1 MEFIQYT
8 EALNIVQNH
17 SFTPLV
23 KMKELKNC
31 LGLILNEDL
40 KADRP
45 FPPFDRVTMDG
56 IAIAFSEFEKGQRY
70 FKIEKTIPAGTPQYT
85 IKNLA
90 NCVQIMTG
98 AMMPVGVD
106 TVIRYEDLTIDEN
119 VAIINTETVK
129 PKQNIHFKGIDK
141 QLGDTIL
148 KKGIRLGAPEMNIAA
163 AIGKAELSVLIPP
176 KAAIITTGDELVPI
190 EAIPEAYQIR
200 RSGNYGVQALL
211 NQYGIETSMH
221 HMNDDKALM
230 KEALAVLIDTHQ
242 CIVLSGGVSKGKF
255 DYLPEILEELGV
267 HKHFHKVNQ
276 RPGKPFW
283 FGTASNGTTI
293 FALPGNPVSSF
304 MCASV
309 YVQAWVN
316 ASLKIVPK
324 TIKVKLEKE
333 VDFHPP
339 LTYFLECKVTFDE
352 NGTLMASP
360 FIGHGSGDFANLV
373 AADGFVILP
382 AEKSVFKA
390 GEVYDFVPFRN
401 LFYS

>member
-1 MEFIQYT
+1 MEFIQFT
-8 EALNIVQNH
+8 EALNIVKSH
-17 SFTPLV
+17 PFVPLV
-23 KMKELKNC
+23 EQRELKDC
-31 LGLILNEDL
+31 VGLILNEDL

-56 IAIAFSEFEKGQRY
+56 IAIAFSEFEKGQRS

-85 IKNLA
+85 VKNA
-90 NCVQIMTG
+90 AKCVQIMTG
-98 AMMPVGVD
+98 AMMPIGLD
-106 TVIRYEDLTIDEN
+106 TVIRYEDITITDDTATVN
-119 VAIINTETVK
+119 IETVK
-129 PKQNIHFKGIDK
+129 PQQNVHFKGMDK
-141 QLGDTIL
+141 QSGDTLL

-176 KAAIITTGDELVPI
+176 KAVIITTGDELVPI
-190 EAIPEAYQIR
+190 ETTPEAHQIR

-221 HMNDDKALM
+221 HMNDNKAVM
-230 KEALAVLIDTHQ
+230 KEDLAALIKTYQ

-267 HKHFHKVNQ
+267 QKHFHKVNQ

-283 FGTASNGTTI
+283 FGTAPNGTTI

-309 YVQAWVN
+309 YIQAWVN
-316 ASLKIVPK
+316 ASLKTESK
-324 TIKVKLEKE
+324 SIKVKLNKE
-333 VDFHPP
+333 VNFPPP
-339 LTYFLECKVTFDE
+339 LTYFLECAIAIDE
-352 NGTLMASP
+352 NGTLTASP
-360 FIGHGSGDFANLV
+360 FIGHGSGDFANLAV
-373 AADGFVILP
+373 ADGFVILP
-382 AEKSVFKA
+382 AEKSDFKA

-401 LFYS
+401 LF